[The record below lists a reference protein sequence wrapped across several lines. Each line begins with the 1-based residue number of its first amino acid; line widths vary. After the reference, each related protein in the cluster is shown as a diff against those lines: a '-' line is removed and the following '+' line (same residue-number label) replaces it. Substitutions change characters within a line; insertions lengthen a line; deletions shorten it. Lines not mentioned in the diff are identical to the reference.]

1 MFNGETKMNGN
12 RKLLALACLVPLVSA
27 CGGDSDNDDLIIE
40 LPRAELRALHASP
53 GAPDVDIRVNGEL
66 VLEDVSYQ
74 SASGNLSLAPGEYE
88 VEVLEA
94 NTESVLLSETVE
106 LVDDDLISLL
116 AANVPAEL
124 TDPENRW
131 FGLTVRARTLVY
143 SPERV
148 DPSALSSYEALA
160 DKQWQGR
167 VCIRSSSNVYNQS
180 LVAAML
186 ADLGAERT
194 QQWANNLVTT
204 FARPPAGGDRDQIRA
219 LAAGQCDLAVANTY
233 YYGRMLK
240 SDGEEKAAAE
250 QVALFWPNQQ
260 GRGAHINVSGAGVTQ
275 SAKNKAAAIKLLEF
289 LVSEPAQ
296 QWYAEVNNEFPV
308 VEGVQLDPIV
318 AAWGSFKADDVDL
331 STLGSN
337 NQQAV
342 KIMDRAGWR

>member
-1 MFNGETKMNGN
+1 MKWITLP
-12 RKLLALACLVPLVSA
+12 LLALSAVLPWSSQAEELNLYSARKTELIEPLLDKFSAQTGIKVNLVTGKDDALLQRLKSEGKLSPADMLITADVA
-27 CGGDSDNDDLIIE
+27 RLQRAKDAGLFQAVDSD
-40 LPRAELRALHASP
+40 
-53 GAPDVDIRVNGEL
+53 
-66 VLEDVSYQ
+66 VLTQ
-74 SASGNLSLAPGEYE
+74 R
-88 VEVLEA
+88 
-94 NTESVLLSETVE
+94 
-106 LVDDDLISLL
+106 
-116 AANVPAEL
+116 VPAHL
-124 TDPENRW
+124 RDRDNQW
-131 FGLTVRARTLVY
+131 FGLSKRARVIFY
-143 SPERV
+143 NPEAV
-148 DPSALSSYEALA
+148 KPEQLSSYEALA